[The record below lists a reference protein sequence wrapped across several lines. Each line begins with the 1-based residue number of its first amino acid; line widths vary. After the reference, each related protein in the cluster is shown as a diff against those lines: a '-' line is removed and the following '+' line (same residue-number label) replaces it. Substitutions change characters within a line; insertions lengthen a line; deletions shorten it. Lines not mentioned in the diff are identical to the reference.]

1 MLTVEPRALQ
11 LKISKKKNPSIGL
24 SFAVALCIGVAGAA
38 AFSFFEVPPPLDWL
52 ISSGVAVGGFG
63 IWFIGALF
71 SKAAALS
78 KEKLEHPLERVA
90 QPRYLGMILMI
101 ASPLALSYTT
111 YNVQEKLAP
120 VLECRAR
127 LTAPTPASFPPLK
140 LKAIMFNG
148 SRSSAIINGESFR
161 IGDEVQGVLITEINP
176 YSVTV
181 EFHGEK
187 KVIKLSKQAGHES

>member
-11 LKISKKKNPSIGL
+11 LKISKKKKPNIGL
-24 SFAVALCIGVAGAA
+24 SFAVGLCLGVAGAA
-38 AFSFFEVPPPLDWL
+38 AFSFFEVPPPFDWL

-63 IWFIGALF
+63 IWLIGALF
-71 SKAAALS
+71 SKAVALS
-78 KEKLEHPLERVA
+78 KENLEHPLERIA

-127 LTAPTPASFPPLK
+127 LTAPTPTSLPPLK
-140 LKAIMFNG
+140 VKGILFNG
-148 SRSSAIINGESFR
+148 NNSTALINGQLVRAGQE
-161 IGDEVQGVLITEINP
+161 IDGVLVTDISPN
-176 YSVTV
+176 SVAV
-181 EFHGEK
+181 EFHDQRQ
-187 KVIKLSKQAGHES
+187 VIKLSK